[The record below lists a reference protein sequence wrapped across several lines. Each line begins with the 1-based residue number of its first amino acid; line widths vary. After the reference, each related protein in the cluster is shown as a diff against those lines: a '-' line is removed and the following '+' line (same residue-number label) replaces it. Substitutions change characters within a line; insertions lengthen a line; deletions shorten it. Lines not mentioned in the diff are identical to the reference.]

1 MTVLNKS
8 EMIANALFDRIRS
21 GELTGQLPSDK
32 KVAEDFGVA
41 LMTATRALTLLQER
55 GAVVRIPRKGTFV
68 LAGDA
73 RELTVSCLPRFFE
86 IFRKWMQIHHPEI
99 TLKHQPPRS
108 GYSGDLRVMTTYSI
122 FTSYNVEISQFS
134 RLREERLRQ
143 SGRFWDK
150 LCDLYHKDN
159 RLYGVP
165 YLFSP
170 VLLHYNRS
178 LMREIAP
185 DFDPVA
191 LDWDTFTGLL
201 EKAVDAGF
209 NGIDLLCYA
218 QTFFFNMVYCL
229 AGHSPDESSVLKA
242 AALFKKIIAFQ
253 GKSGVEKETF
263 SKGRTLFALSPR
275 HQTYDKS
282 FEDYDIAPMPYING
296 VRSCPLA
303 SEALVVSSHCTDTEF
318 LHDICE
324 ETLTPE
330 FQRLVTA
337 SSYGVAADK
346 SVAFESLKT
355 SGRRDDFFFTET
367 ANAAVIFKDYPLELV
382 QDLSLCIGD
391 FRSGDIDFDEF
402 KSDLSEAFARQKR
415 AEKRK
420 KRFLEMHEKNEY
432 DNQGEYAV

>member
-1 MTVLNKS
+1 
-8 EMIANALFDRIRS
+8 MIANALFDRIRS

-122 FTSYNVEISQFS
+122 FTSYDVEISQFS

-191 LDWDTFTGLL
+191 LDWDTFTGIL

-209 NGIDLLCYA
+209 NGIDLLLEDKIEQA
-218 QTFFFNMVYCL
+218 V
-229 AGHSPDESSVLKA
+229 
-242 AALFKKIIAFQ
+242 AALADSAEI
-253 GKSGVEKETF
+253 
-263 SKGRTLFALSPR
+263 SK
-275 HQTYDKS
+275 
-282 FEDYDIAPMPYING
+282 
-296 VRSCPLA
+296 
-303 SEALVVSSHCTDTEF
+303 
-318 LHDICE
+318 
-324 ETLTPE
+324 
-330 FQRLVTA
+330 VTA
-337 SSYGVAADK
+337 GVLVSNGYLTVNDLLDAD
-346 SVAFESLKT
+346 SNEIMNLPGVDA
-355 SGRRDDFFFTET
+355 D
-367 ANAAVIFKDYPLELV
+367 EL
-382 QDLSLCIGD
+382 QSALDKLND
-391 FRSGDIDFDEF
+391 R
-402 KSDLSEAFARQKR
+402 
-415 AEKRK
+415 
-420 KRFLEMHEKNEY
+420 
-432 DNQGEYAV
+432 